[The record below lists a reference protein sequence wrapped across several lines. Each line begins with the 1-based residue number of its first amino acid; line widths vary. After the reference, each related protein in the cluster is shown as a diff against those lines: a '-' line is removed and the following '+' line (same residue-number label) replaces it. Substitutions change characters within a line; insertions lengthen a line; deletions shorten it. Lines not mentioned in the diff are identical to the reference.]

1 MILNKWKGQSK
12 RKRFLW
18 RHRRGPGTS
27 LGYEGPWSEGS
38 LCARQYAKCIWDTA
52 RLCRA

>member
-12 RKRFLW
+12 RKSFLW

-27 LGYEGPWSEGS
+27 LGREGPWSEGGGS
-38 LCARQYAKCIWDTA
+38 VGKKMMLEPWPFP
-52 RLCRA
+52 